1 MTMLAPAGAEKKY
14 DADRPIQKHMTERKP
29 EQITTPRKLLNI
41 CMAVSA
47 GKMTRLEMSIAPI
60 ILMPITIVTAGRIA
74 SSEL

>member
-14 DADRPIQKHMTERKP
+14 DADRPIQKHMPERKP

-60 ILMPITIVTAGRIA
+60 ILMPITIVTAVRIA